1 MSQDPRSCAGARAN
15 PSARASARASVDPSA
30 SAPACARL
38 RPPTSRRGRRRGRSV
53 TRDALRRHGALALVA
68 FAVMWT
74 LAACQS
80 GAQPA
85 PSDAWTETDLAGV
98 FDLSEL
104 GVDLVAAPDGDH
116 LLLDGRVLPSAVL
129 AAFPHLTMGRSL
141 NLLRLGDDALAAMA
155 PQAAEFLVQASP
167 GELRDR
173 LARYGLDVAAV
184 RATWGDTGSLDLAG
198 LHAAA
203 ARLDAASGG
212 LAFAGTG
219 PGARLL
225 ADLGL
230 AR

>member
-1 MSQDPRSCAGARAN
+1 MSQDLRSCAGAGANSRASA
-15 PSARASARASVDPSA
+15 SARASANPSA
-30 SAPACARL
+30 SASARR

-53 TRDALRRHGALALVA
+53 SRDALRRHGALAIVA

-80 GAQPA
+80 GAQLA
-85 PSDAWTETDLAGV
+85 PSDAWTEADLAGV

-116 LLLDGRVLPSAVL
+116 LLLDGRVLPAAVL

-173 LARYGLDVAAV
+173 LARYGLDVASV
-184 RATWGDTGSLDLAG
+184 RGTWGDAGTLDLAG

-203 ARLDAASGG
+203 ANLDARRRG
-212 LAFAGTG
+212 LAPAGTG